1 MVLEATVL
9 VIDNSE
15 WSRNGDYMPTRYQA
29 QIDSVRYLFGVKTKD
44 NPENTVGVIANAGE
58 TPQVLVSLT
67 ADQGVMLN
75 GMHGLTIRGNSRF
88 DTGIQIAQLVLK
100 HRANKVQKQRIIA
113 FSASPIEADEKS
125 LVRLG
130 KKLKKNGVSVD
141 VINFGENAANEE
153 RLTAFVDAANNNDT
167 SHLLTVPPGPHVL
180 SEQIRASPIVGGGGS
195 GGDAGAGEGGED
207 FDFGV
212 DPDIDP
218 ELALALRMSMQE
230 EEERQRRE
238 TASQQQDAPA
248 GGDSESGAKQPVAA
262 NVQDDGDVIME
273 DDEDEQIKRAIQ
285 MSLMESDQG
294 DGTGSSNDAKNEDV
308 VSSLLGSLPGV
319 DPNNPELQRVLRSNT
334 KKDKDNDDSKAR
346 DKQSDH

>member
-44 NPENTVGVIANAGE
+44 NPENTVGIIANAGE

-88 DTGIQIAQLVLK
+88 DIGIQIAQLVLK

-167 SHLLTVPPGPHVL
+167 SHLLTIPPGPHVL
-180 SEQIRASPIVGGGGS
+180 SEQIRASPIVGGGS
-195 GGDAGAGEGGED
+195 GDGGAGEGSGD

-238 TASQQQDAPA
+238 NASQQQNAPT
-248 GGDSESGAKQPVAA
+248 GGSSESDAKQPTST

-285 MSLMESDQG
+285 MSLMESGQG
-294 DGTGSSNDAKNEDV
+294 DGAGSSNDAKNDGV
-308 VSSLLGSLPGV
+308 VASLIGSLPGV
-319 DPNNPELQRVLRSNT
+319 DPNNPEVQRALRSNT
-334 KKDKDNDDSKAR
+334 KKKDNDESKGK